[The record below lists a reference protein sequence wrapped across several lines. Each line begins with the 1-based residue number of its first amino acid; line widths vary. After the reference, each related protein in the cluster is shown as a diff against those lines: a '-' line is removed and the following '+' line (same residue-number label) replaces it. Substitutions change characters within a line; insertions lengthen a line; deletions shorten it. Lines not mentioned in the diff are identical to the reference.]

1 MEISKELLDMGL
13 TEELLLFYHSRTA
26 NSDLTIKSAYISKY
40 DPYSQDGVKVILVL
54 GSELRELRELSSG
67 LLQYV
72 INVAKIRQKRLN
84 ILLNVK

>member
-40 DPYSQDGVKVILVL
+40 DPYLPDGGVKVILVL
-54 GSELRELRELSSG
+54 GSG
-67 LLQYV
+67 VLQY
-72 INVAKIRQKRLN
+72 IIDVAKIRQKRLN

>member
-40 DPYSQDGVKVILVL
+40 DPYSQDGVKVILVV
-54 GSELRELRELSSG
+54 GSELRELSSG
-67 LLQYV
+67 VLQY
-72 INVAKIRQKRLN
+72 IIDVARIRQKRLN
-84 ILLNVK
+84 IILNVK

>member
-54 GSELRELRELSSG
+54 GSELRELSSG
-67 LLQYV
+67 VLQY
-72 INVAKIRQKRLN
+72 IIDVAKIRQKRLN

>member
-54 GSELRELRELSSG
+54 GSELRELSSG
-67 LLQYV
+67 VLQYV

>member
-26 NSDLTIKSAYISKY
+26 NSDLTIKSAYISRH
-40 DPYSQDGVKVILVL
+40 DPYSQDGVKVILVV
-54 GSELRELRELSSG
+54 GSG

-84 ILLNVK
+84 IILNSK

>member
-26 NSDLTIKSAYISKY
+26 NSDLTIKSAYISKH
-40 DPYSQDGVKVILVL
+40 DPYSQDGVKVILVV
-54 GSELRELRELSSG
+54 GSELRELSSG
-67 LLQYV
+67 LLQY
-72 INVAKIRQKRLN
+72 IIDVAKIRQKRLN

>member
-40 DPYSQDGVKVILVL
+40 DPYSQDGVKVILVV
-54 GSELRELRELSSG
+54 GSELRELSSG
-67 LLQYV
+67 LLQY
-72 INVAKIRQKRLN
+72 IIDVARIRQKRLN

>member
-26 NSDLTIKSAYISKY
+26 NSDLTIKSAYISKH
-40 DPYSQDGVKVILVL
+40 DPYSQDGVKVILVV
-54 GSELRELRELSSG
+54 GSG
-67 LLQYV
+67 LLQY
-72 INVAKIRQKRLN
+72 IIDVAKIRQKRLN

>member
-13 TEELLLFYHSRTA
+13 TEELLLFYHMRTA

-40 DPYSQDGVKVILVL
+40 EPYSPDGGVKVILVV
-54 GSELRELRELSSG
+54 GSELSSG
-67 LLQYV
+67 LLQY
-72 INVAKIRQKRLN
+72 IIDVAKIRQKRLN

>member
-1 MEISKELLDMGL
+1 MIDISKELLDMGL

-26 NSDLTIKSAYISKY
+26 NSDLTIKSVYISKY
-40 DPYSQDGVKVILVL
+40 DPYSQDGVKVILVV
-54 GSELRELRELSSG
+54 GSELRELSSG

>member
-54 GSELRELRELSSG
+54 GSELRELSSG

>member
-13 TEELLLFYHSRTA
+13 TEELLLFYH
-26 NSDLTIKSAYISKY
+26 IKSAYISKY

-54 GSELRELRELSSG
+54 GSELRELSSG
-67 LLQYV
+67 VLQYV

>member
-40 DPYSQDGVKVILVL
+40 DPYSQDGVKVILVV
-54 GSELRELRELSSG
+54 GSELRELSSG

>member
-40 DPYSQDGVKVILVL
+40 DPYSQDGIKVILVV
-54 GSELRELRELSSG
+54 GSG

>member
-13 TEELLLFYHSRTA
+13 TEERVLFYHSRTA

-54 GSELRELRELSSG
+54 GSELRELSSG
-67 LLQYV
+67 VLQYV

>member
-26 NSDLTIKSAYISKY
+26 NSDLTINSAYISKY
-40 DPYSQDGVKVILVL
+40 DTYSQDGVKVILVL
-54 GSELRELRELSSG
+54 GSELRELSSG
-67 LLQYV
+67 VLQY
-72 INVAKIRQKRLN
+72 IIDVAKIRQKRLN

>member
-40 DPYSQDGVKVILVL
+40 EPYSHDGVKVILVL
-54 GSELRELRELSSG
+54 GSELRELSSG
-67 LLQYV
+67 VLQY
-72 INVAKIRQKRLN
+72 IIDVAKIRQKRLN

>member
-1 MEISKELLDMGL
+1 MIDISKELLDMGL

-40 DPYSQDGVKVILVL
+40 DPYSQDGVKVILVV
-54 GSELRELRELSSG
+54 GSELRELSSG

>member
-40 DPYSQDGVKVILVL
+40 DPYSQDGVKVILVV
-54 GSELRELRELSSG
+54 GSG

>member
-13 TEELLLFYHSRTA
+13 TEELLLFYHNRTA

-54 GSELRELRELSSG
+54 GSELRELSSG
-67 LLQYV
+67 VLQYV

>member
-54 GSELRELRELSSG
+54 GSELRELSSG
-67 LLQYV
+67 VLQY
-72 INVAKIRQKRLN
+72 IIDVARIRQKRLN

>member
-40 DPYSQDGVKVILVL
+40 DPYSQDGVKVILVV
-54 GSELRELRELSSG
+54 GSG
-67 LLQYV
+67 FLQY
-72 INVAKIRQKRLN
+72 IIDVAKIRQKRLN

>member
-40 DPYSQDGVKVILVL
+40 DPYSQDGVKVILVTD
-54 GSELRELRELSSG
+54 GG

>member
-40 DPYSQDGVKVILVL
+40 DPYSQDGVKVFLVTD
-54 GSELRELRELSSG
+54 GG

>member
-40 DPYSQDGVKVILVL
+40 DPYSQDGVKVILVV
-54 GSELRELRELSSG
+54 GSELRELSSG

-84 ILLNVK
+84 IILNVK

>member
-54 GSELRELRELSSG
+54 GSELRELSSG
-67 LLQYV
+67 VLQY
-72 INVAKIRQKRLN
+72 IIDVARIRQKRLN
-84 ILLNVK
+84 IILNVK

>member
-1 MEISKELLDMGL
+1 MIDISKELLDMGL

-54 GSELRELRELSSG
+54 GSELRELSSG

>member
-40 DPYSQDGVKVILVL
+40 DPYSQDGVKVILVV
-54 GSELRELRELSSG
+54 GSELRELSSG

-84 ILLNVK
+84 IFLNVK

>member
-40 DPYSQDGVKVILVL
+40 DPYSQDGVKVILVV
-54 GSELRELRELSSG
+54 GSG
-67 LLQYV
+67 VLQY
-72 INVAKIRQKRLN
+72 IIDVAKIRQKRLN

>member
-54 GSELRELRELSSG
+54 GSELRELSSG
-67 LLQYV
+67 VLQY
-72 INVAKIRQKRLN
+72 IIAKIRQKRLN